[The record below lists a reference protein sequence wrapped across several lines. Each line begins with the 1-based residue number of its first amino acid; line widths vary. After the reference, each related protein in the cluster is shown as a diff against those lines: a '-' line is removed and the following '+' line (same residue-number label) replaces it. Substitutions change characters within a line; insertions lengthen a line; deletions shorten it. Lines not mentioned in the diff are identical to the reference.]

1 MDDYKEKEVFAEIAK
16 KRQQQIWGPIL
27 SSTILFVLC
36 VGNSLFPMMLPSQLR
51 FGLGVQFV
59 LLVVIL
65 CNVVTTYHFD
75 KQIKKLK
82 QQLS

>member
-51 FGLGVQFV
+51 FGLGG
-59 LLVVIL
+59 LL
-65 CNVVTTYHFD
+65 CQDFR
-75 KQIKKLK
+75 QINANS
-82 QQLS
+82 QRHN